1 MSSTSTNTRTSNDA
15 GGASA
20 TSVKKSIVVNVPI
33 AHAFDVFTRR
43 FDLWWPRSHHIGLSP
58 MKQAVMEEREGGRWY
73 EKGDDGSEC
82 EWGRV
87 LAWSPP
93 NKVAL
98 SWQINGAWQ
107 YEPDPSKGSRVEI
120 TFFDEGGGRTRV
132 ELEHS
137 QLDRHGDDWMKLKES
152 VGSDGG
158 WSGLLEMFRQKATE
172 LFS

>member
-1 MSSTSTNTRTSNDA
+1 MSTSTTSPSNSNSTENANADA
-15 GGASA
+15 S
-20 TSVKKSIVVNVPI
+20 SVKKSIVVNVPI
-33 AHAFDVFTRR
+33 AHAFGVFTRR
-43 FDLWWPRSHHIGLSP
+43 FDLWWPRDHHIGRAP

-93 NKVAL
+93 NKVCL

-107 YEPDPSKGSRVEI
+107 YEPDPAKASRVEI
-120 TFFDEGGGRTRV
+120 TFFDEGGNRTRV

-137 QLDRHGDDWMKLKES
+137 QLDRHGAEWMKLKES
-152 VGSDGG
+152 VDGG

-172 LFS
+172 LSS